1 MDVMGESAT
10 LCWGENN
17 NMPLKNKPVEINIE
31 RMLCFLMEEL

>member
-1 MDVMGESAT
+1 MQLFV
-10 LCWGENN
+10 GENTGKN